1 MRTTWLRVALLAV
14 LALPGCSAPAGSTPS
29 ASDQVVFQV
38 GTAGGMVPAV
48 ALALE
53 SPALVIYRDGR
64 VLTKVNSLAIQFVP
78 ARYDIAQ
85 IDPSAVA
92 SFASSAESAVD
103 PGTDFGTPGVTDAG
117 STTVA
122 LNGRQ
127 VSVYAFDETFDTGLT
142 PAQRNA
148 RAALRSLVDRA
159 YALSGGAARAPYTPD
174 RVVVYELDSHFARTP
189 ATVGWP
195 GPPPAA
201 FLTASSSRQS
211 IACGELVAD
220 PAEMVYRA
228 ALDNPGAGW
237 LVDGVTRILAVNP
250 LPAPGACP

>member
-1 MRTTWLRVALLAV
+1 MTTVWLRVALLAV
-14 LALPGCSAPAGSTPS
+14 LALPGCSAQAGAAPS
-29 ASDQVVFQV
+29 RSDQVVFEV
-38 GTAGGMVPAV
+38 GTAGGMVPAIAQ
-48 ALALE
+48 ALS
-53 SPALVIYRDGR
+53 SPALVIYADGR
-64 VLTKVNSLAIQFVP
+64 VLTKVNSLAIQFIP
-78 ARYDIAQ
+78 ARYDIAR

-92 SFASSAESAVD
+92 SFASSAGTAVD
-103 PGTDFGTPGVTDAG
+103 PGTDFGTPGVTDVG
-117 STTVA
+117 STRVT
-122 LNGRQ
+122 LNSRQ
-127 VSVYAFDETFDTGLT
+127 VSVYAFDETFETGLT

-148 RAALRSLVDRA
+148 RAALRNLIDRA
-159 YALSGGAARAPYTPD
+159 YALSGGAARASYTPD
-174 RVVVYELDSHFARTP
+174 RVVVYELDSHFAQKP

-201 FLTASSSRQS
+201 FLTASDQRRW

-220 PAEMVYRA
+220 PAEVVYRA